1 MTVVLHHSIRVD
13 TEAGLALRF
22 SLWTRPNMHTSRVP
36 PEKERFV
43 RLVST
48 INEVEA
54 ATVTSSSMVS
64 IRFILEEQGVK
75 G

>member
-1 MTVVLHHSIRVD
+1 
-13 TEAGLALRF
+13 
-22 SLWTRPNMHTSRVP
+22 MHTSRVP